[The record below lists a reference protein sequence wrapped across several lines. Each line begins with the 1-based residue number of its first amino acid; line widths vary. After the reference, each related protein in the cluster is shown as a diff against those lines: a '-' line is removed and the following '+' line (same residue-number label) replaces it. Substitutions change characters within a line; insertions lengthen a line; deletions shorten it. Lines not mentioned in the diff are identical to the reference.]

1 MSATQLVKRSAEA
14 RLSQVRYRDNGNEDI
29 SLSQP
34 ALSMSRRRP
43 STGIRTLNEPVS
55 DDSSEVDTT
64 ENLGSQV
71 QVSQKDN
78 DLVENSREDVQVL
91 YRPVSWSEM
100 KGMERVDKVLE
111 RLHLK
116 ITTWKKN
123 IFDVSRGKVGKE
135 FTS

>member
-1 MSATQLVKRSAEA
+1 MSAAQLVKRSVEA
-14 RLSQVRYRDNGNEDI
+14 RLPKVRYRDNGNEDI

-34 ALSMSRRRP
+34 ALSTSRRRP

-55 DDSSEVDTT
+55 DD
-64 ENLGSQV
+64 
-71 QVSQKDN
+71 SQKDN

-135 FTS
+135 FIS